1 MKTYYEE
8 AKAEFIRF
16 READIIVTS
25 GGICSDEGEGVDPFE

>member
-1 MKTYYEE
+1 MKAYYEE

-25 GGICSDEGEGVDPFE
+25 GETCPNKGEDVDPFE